1 MARASFSG
9 VELFRVKVEE
19 IRGDSLTRDDC
30 MRPQATGKVVGFLP
44 NFHSPKSEAST
55 SLPSSGSEVFPRPVL
70 LPFVLSPVSSVEER
84 WIGSL
89 ESIAQNDSDR
99 LLVTLQVRL

>member
-1 MARASFSG
+1 
-9 VELFRVKVEE
+9 
-19 IRGDSLTRDDC
+19 
-30 MRPQATGKVVGFLP
+30 MRPQVTGQVVGFLP
-44 NFHSPKSEAST
+44 NFRSPKSEPPT
-55 SLPSSGSEVFPRPVL
+55 SLPPSGSEVFPRPSL

-89 ESIAQNDSDR
+89 ESIAQNDSDG